1 MLEFDLQALQL
12 VLDSNLKK
20 KKKKKKKCSVT
31 CNTDQ
36 QVEGSKIFILS
47 LGLNRRGR
55 FQFKKNF

>member
-12 VLDSNLKK
+12 VLE
-20 KKKKKKKCSVT
+20 KKKKKKCSVT

>member
-12 VLDSNLKK
+12 VLDPKLK